1 MSVPHEMFISFSKPL
16 SQNSIVSLH
25 TQKRERGG
33 GESEIG
39 REGEKRREIVSVS
52 VMFSLTLAI
61 WEHSD
66 IALLH

>member
-16 SQNSIVSLH
+16 SQNSIVGLH
-25 TQKRERGG
+25 IQKRERGG

-39 REGEKRREIVSVS
+39 REGERGEIVSVN

>member
-1 MSVPHEMFISFSKPL
+1 MRCL
-16 SQNSIVSLH
+16 LVSLNLSLR
-25 TQKRERGG
+25 TPLWGGAYTEEREGG

-39 REGEKRREIVSVS
+39 REGERGEIVSVN